1 MKRCLLLCIL
11 VAGCGA
17 EPAQQTA
24 ETHAGKTIPVAQT
37 VSNDDAVANNG
48 YVAGVSLT
56 DLYRSELGMPYE
68 AICDLLGGAGKP
80 IEGHQQLELLN
91 RDGDD
96 PDCKYFKWWDENTSI
111 TLAFLT
117 GQLQRYSEKIGE

>member
-1 MKRCLLLCIL
+1 MKRYLLLCTL

-17 EPAQQTA
+17 EPAPQTP
-24 ETHAGKTIPVAQT
+24 ETHAGQTIPVAQT
-37 VSNDDAVANNG
+37 VSNDAAANNG

-56 DLYRSELGMPYE
+56 DLYRTELGMPYE

-80 IEGHQQLELLN
+80 IEGYQQLELLN

-96 PDCKYFKWWDENTSI
+96 HDCKYFKWWDENTSI
-111 TLAFLT
+111 TLAFLN
-117 GQLQRYSEKIGE
+117 GRLQRYSEKIGE